1 MHGDLVLDFLR
12 RSEVQTPD
20 RAAVVDR
27 HRTLSYR
34 ELAKSSDRVASWLAR
49 RGVGPGDVVPV
60 LAERS
65 AELVIATV
73 GVAKSGA
80 AYAPVDAQYPARRRA
95 SMIEQCRPKVV
106 LAAKSSDDVDIPAS
120 DAVSAVE
127 SVIQGDGA
135 SVETATTTGGDA
147 VYVVFTS
154 GSTGEPKGVVV
165 EHESLAR
172 LIDWHNARFT
182 MGPGCH
188 STLMAGAGFDVSQWE
203 IWSALASG
211 ATMHV
216 VDDEVRADPEA
227 LLNFYADQGLTHAYA
242 PTALVPWLASSAQ
255 PDSLWLR
262 YLFCAGEKLH
272 PVATADL
279 PYTVVDYYGPTEATI
294 FATCRVLP
302 PRREHAR
309 SSIGHP
315 VADTEAFVL
324 DDALEEVPK
333 GEVGELCLAG
343 NGLARGYL
351 NSPELTARCFV
362 HSGRLGRR
370 LYRTGDLARWLDD
383 GTLQFLG
390 RRDDQV
396 KIRGYRVEPG
406 DVEAALMKL
415 PEVRSAAVV
424 AAGTASAD
432 LRLVAFLVPDV
443 PKMREDEFVT
453 GLRAALRRELP
464 DFMVPAVYRVVSEL
478 PTTATGKIDRG
489 ALRETA
495 ATTQP
500 ASVHRNGFSDAEQAI
515 AAVWEEIL
523 GHRHFGPDDA
533 FLEVGGDSM
542 LAASAVQ
549 QVGARVG
556 AKTHIRDVYEF
567 PSIRM
572 LAAELGGRADRR
584 GHGTDGEP
592 VRELRRDITLPAG
605 FTVSGEPEPDAL
617 VRPRHIL
624 LTGATGFVGIH
635 LLDELLATT
644 QAQLHLPVRGAGTA
658 LATDRLRRLARH
670 HRLELDFGRISVY
683 PADLPERELGID
695 GADYRRL
702 AEQVDV
708 VYHSA
713 SSVNFIQPYSFMKRD
728 NVDGLRNVIAF
739 AATGRTKPLILL
751 STISV
756 FSWGHL
762 FTGKTWMCEDDD
774 IDQNLSAV
782 STDIGYVRS
791 KWVME
796 KIADLAAEHGL
807 PLMTFRLGYATCHS
821 RTGLCADYQWW
832 GRLVRTCTALRAIP
846 DLRELREGLTTVDY
860 MAQAIAAVSRRP
872 QALGQRFNLVPSP
885 ERAMTLT
892 EFFDLLTRHCE
903 LDFTTLPFRQWVALW
918 EQNPAA
924 PLYPLRSMYT
934 DDMHEGQSTVE
945 LYQNTYRWDTSN
957 LRRHLDPT
965 GVREPEFTPELLNR
979 YLDHLR
985 RHGGNTSW
993 RVDHPGIF
1001 TTT

>member
-1 MHGDLVLDFLR
+1 MRDDLVLDGLER
-12 RSEVQTPD
+12 AVTEVPD
-20 RAAVVDR
+20 KAAVIDR
-27 HRTLSYR
+27 HRSLSYR
-34 ELAKSSDRVASWLAR
+34 ELAESSDRVAGWLAS
-49 RGVGPGDVVPV
+49 RGVGTGDVVPV

-65 AELVIATV
+65 VDLVTATV

-80 AYAPVDAQYPARRRA
+80 AYAPVDARFPARRRS
-95 SMIEQCRPKVV
+95 SMIDQCRPKVV
-106 LAAKSSDDVDIPAS
+106 LAATSSDIVDVPAD
-120 DAVSAVE
+120 DAVSTADVV
-127 SVIQGDGA
+127 SQGDGA
-135 SVETATTTGGDA
+135 SAEAAVTTGSDA

-154 GSTGEPKGVVV
+154 GTTGEPKGVVV
-165 EHESLAR
+165 EHNSLAR
-172 LIDWHNARFT
+172 LIGWHNARFT
-182 MGPGCH
+182 MGPGCR
-188 STLMAGAGFDVSQWE
+188 STLMAGVGFDVSQWE

-211 ATMHV
+211 ATMRV

-227 LLNFYADQGLTHAYA
+227 LLDFYAERALTHAYA
-242 PTALVPWLASSAQ
+242 PTALVPRLAGSAQ
-255 PDSLWLR
+255 PDSLRLR

-294 FATCRVLP
+294 YATCRVLP
-302 PRREHAR
+302 KQHEHTQP
-309 SSIGHP
+309 SIGHP

-324 DDALEEVPK
+324 DEALGEVPK
-333 GEVGELCLAG
+333 GDVGELCLAG
-343 NGLARGYL
+343 GGLARGYL
-351 NSPELTARCFV
+351 NSPKLTARRFV
-362 HSGRLGRR
+362 RSSRLKRR

-390 RRDDQV
+390 RRDEQV

-406 DVEAALMKL
+406 DVEAALLKL

-424 AAGTASAD
+424 AASTASAD
-432 LRLVAFLVPDV
+432 QRLVAFLVADDPEV
-443 PKMREDEFVT
+443 REDELVADV
-453 GLRAALRRELP
+453 RVALRRELP
-464 DFMVPAVYRVVSEL
+464 DFMVPAVYRVVTEL
-478 PTTATGKIDRG
+478 PAAATGKIDRI
-489 ALRETA
+489 ALREHA
-495 ATTQP
+495 AITQP
-500 ASVHRNGFSDAEQAI
+500 AHANRNGFGNEAERAI
-515 AAVWEEIL
+515 AVVWEEIL

-549 QVGARVG
+549 KIGARVG

-572 LAAELGGRADRR
+572 LATELDRR
-584 GHGTDGEP
+584 ANRRGPVTDGEP

-617 VRPRHIL
+617 TRPRHIL

-644 QAQLHLPVRGAGTA
+644 QAHLHLPIRGAGTA
-658 LATDRLRRLARH
+658 LATDRLRRLAGR
-670 HRLELDFGRISVY
+670 HRLELDFGRVSVY

-702 AEQVDV
+702 AEQVDL

-713 SSVNFIQPYSFMKRD
+713 SAVNFIQPYSFMKRD
-728 NVDGLRNVIAF
+728 NVDGLRQVIAF
-739 AATGRTKPLILL
+739 AAEGKTKPLILL

-762 FTGKTWMCEDDD
+762 FTGKTWMREDDD
-774 IDQNLSAV
+774 IDQNLPAV

-796 KIADLAAEHGL
+796 KIADLAAGQGL

-821 RTGLCADYQWW
+821 RTGACADYQWW
-832 GRLVRTCTALRAIP
+832 GRLVQTCTALRAIP

-872 QALGQRFNLVPSP
+872 QALGQHFNLVPSP
-885 ERAMTLT
+885 ERTITLT
-892 EFFDLLTRHCE
+892 EFFDLLTRHCGQ
-903 LDFTTLPFRQWVALW
+903 DFTALPFKEWVALW

-924 PLYPLRSMYT
+924 PLYPLRSLFT

-945 LYQNTYRWDTSN
+945 LYQNTYRWDTGN
-957 LRRHLDPT
+957 LRRHLAPT
-965 GVREPEFTPELLNR
+965 GVREPRFTPELLNR
-979 YLDHLR
+979 YLDHLQ
-985 RHGGNTSW
+985 RHRETS
-993 RVDHPGIF
+993 RSASTV
-1001 TTT
+1001 